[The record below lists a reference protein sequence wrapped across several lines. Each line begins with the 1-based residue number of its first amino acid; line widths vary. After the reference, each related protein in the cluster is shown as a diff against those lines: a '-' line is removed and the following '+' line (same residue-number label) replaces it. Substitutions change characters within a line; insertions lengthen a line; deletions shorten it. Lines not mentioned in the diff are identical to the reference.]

1 MKPSAQTT
9 LADVARAAGVGVGT
23 ASRVINGGL
32 HVSPGA
38 IQSVQAAI
46 RQLGYMP
53 NHAAR
58 SLRGGRTK
66 TIGLLVPSIADSFF
80 SACAKAA
87 DEVARSHD
95 CLLIVGVSGNNP
107 KLEMDSLSVLMR
119 HRPDGLLIVP
129 SDGRSRRFTSFV
141 RANPIP
147 IVAIDR
153 PIAGCATVLTDNREA
168 FGAATRHLID
178 HGCKRILCY
187 GGEPDLFTIQ
197 QRLVGYEQAMRAA
210 HLPMLIDT
218 SLDREGETAQRTLA
232 AHLATRKPPD
242 AIITLKNSA
251 TTVTFQA
258 LQRLRIRVPQQ
269 LALLGFDD
277 FELAGTLRPAVS
289 VIQQPIELLGR
300 TAAELLFAQLSP
312 THAAGQKA
320 AKRVESTI
328 LNSKLV
334 LRSSCGCRFREHG

>member
-1 MKPSAQTT
+1 
-9 LADVARAAGVGVGT
+9 
-23 ASRVINGGL
+23 
-32 HVSPGA
+32 
-38 IQSVQAAI
+38 
-46 RQLGYMP
+46 
-53 NHAAR
+53 
-58 SLRGGRTK
+58 
-66 TIGLLVPSIADSFF
+66 
-80 SACAKAA
+80 
-87 DEVARSHD
+87 
-95 CLLIVGVSGNNP
+95 
-107 KLEMDSLSVLMR
+107 MR